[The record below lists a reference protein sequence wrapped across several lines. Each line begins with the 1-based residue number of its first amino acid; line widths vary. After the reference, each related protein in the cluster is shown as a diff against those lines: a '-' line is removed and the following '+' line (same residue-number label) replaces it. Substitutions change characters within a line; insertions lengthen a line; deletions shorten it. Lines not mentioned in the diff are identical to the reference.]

1 MLYLKV
7 HNRSHQLRGIPN
19 RSEQNASYPIIWLN
33 RMSRPMGKTAADGS
47 QLKHINIK
55 QRTHDL
61 LNDLGSR
68 GETMDDIV
76 WRLLN
81 EVVEH
86 RNSNENGGDL

>member
-1 MLYLKV
+1 
-7 HNRSHQLRGIPN
+7 
-19 RSEQNASYPIIWLN
+19 
-33 RMSRPMGKTAADGS
+33 MGKTAADGS
-47 QLKHINIK
+47 KLKHINIK

-81 EVVEH
+81 EVLSIRQQPTDSE
-86 RNSNENGGDL
+86 GGAE

>member
-1 MLYLKV
+1 MKV
-7 HNRSHQLRGIPN
+7 HNRSHRLGGIPH

-47 QLKHINIK
+47 KLKHINIK

-81 EVVEH
+81 EVIEL
-86 RNSNENGGDL
+86 RNSHEDGGDL

>member
-1 MLYLKV
+1 
-7 HNRSHQLRGIPN
+7 
-19 RSEQNASYPIIWLN
+19 
-33 RMSRPMGKTAADGS
+33 MSRPMGKTAADGS
-47 QLKHINIK
+47 KLKHINIK

-81 EVVEH
+81 EVIEASK
-86 RNSNENGGDL
+86 RS